1 MTGAELVELEEDLE
15 QYWATYDEVFGR
27 AESREHFRRFGRG
40 QMGPLERKSLEPIAD
55 AERVPPRGLQQFF
68 TQYQWDEGAARD
80 KLQKRIAAK
89 YGGEDGVF
97 IVDETSD
104 AKKGEWTAGVAPQYC
119 GETGKIDNC
128 IVTVHVAYARR
139 GFHALLDGE
148 LFLPER
154 WNPNAQDET
163 IMAKRRRAE
172 IPDEV
177 LHEGKPAMAL
187 RQLRRAKANGVPGR
201 WASADEGYGGKPWW
215 RKAVA
220 AEGFWYVVEV
230 PRDTM
235 GWAREPR
242 LQVPAY
248 QGNGKPPQ
256 KARPATGALRVD
268 ALSSSTRGLRFKKWQ
283 AFHVHN
289 TQKGPE
295 VWEVKA
301 GRFWEQGVNAPAV
314 AQWLL
319 VARNVRTGEVKYFL
333 SNAPEDTLLCTLVRV
348 AFSRWQ
354 VERCFQDCKS
364 ELGLNHAELRNYRG
378 LHRHLILTAVNYY
391 FLQDRL
397 GLWRREKNSGLDGES
412 VCGCAARAA

>member
-1 MTGAELVELEEDLE
+1 MTGTELLEIEDDLEEYL
-15 QYWATYDEVFGR
+15 ASYDELFGR
-27 AESREHFRRFGRG
+27 AESREHFRCFARG
-40 QMGPLERKSLEPIAD
+40 QLGPLERKSLEPIAD
-55 AERVPPRGLQQFF
+55 AEGVPPRGLQQFF
-68 TQYQWDEGAARD
+68 TQYRWDEDGARD
-80 KLQKRIAAK
+80 VLQRKVGAK

-104 AKKGEWTAGVAPQYC
+104 AKKGEWTAGVGPQYC
-119 GETGKIDNC
+119 GESGKIDNC

-154 WNPNAQDET
+154 WDPNPRDEALT
-163 IMAKRRRAE
+163 AKRRRAE

-177 LHEGKPAMAL
+177 VHEGKPAMAL
-187 RQLRRAKANGVPGR
+187 RQLRRVKANGVPGR
-201 WASADEGYGGKPWW
+201 WVSADEAYGGKPWW

-220 AEGFWYVVEV
+220 EEGYGYVVEV
-230 PRDTM
+230 PKSVR
-235 GWAREPR
+235 GWAREP
-242 LQVPAY
+242 QV
-248 QGNGKPPQ
+248 
-256 KARPATGALRVD
+256 KARRYSGRGRRPKPRPTTAALTVE
-268 ALSSSTRGLRFKKWQ
+268 ALSRSTAGLRFTPWE
-283 AFHVHN
+283 AFHVHD

-301 GRFWEQGVNAPAV
+301 GRFWEQGANAPTT
-314 AQWLL
+314 AQRLL

-333 SNAPEDTLLCTLVRV
+333 SNAPEETLRRTLVRV
-348 AFSRWQ
+348 AFSRWH

-378 LHRHLILTAVNYY
+378 LHRHLILTAINYY

-397 GLWRREKNSGLDGES
+397 ELWRGEKDAGPDGEP
-412 VCGCAARAA
+412 VRGRAASAA

>member
-1 MTGAELVELEEDLE
+1 MSGAELLELEKDLE
-15 QYWATYDEVFGR
+15 QYLATYDEVFGR
-27 AESREHFRRFGRG
+27 AESREHFRRFARG
-40 QMGPLERKSLEPIAD
+40 QMGPLERKSLEPMAD
-55 AERVPPRGLQQFF
+55 AEEVPPRGLQQFF
-68 TQYQWDEGAARD
+68 TQYQWDEDAARER
-80 KLQKRIAAK
+80 LQKKIAAK
-89 YGGEDGVF
+89 YGGPDGIF

-148 LFLPER
+148 LFLPEK

-163 IMAKRRRAE
+163 ITTKRCRAG

-201 WASADEGYGGKPWW
+201 WVSADEGYGDKPWW
-215 RKAVA
+215 RQAVA
-220 AEGFWYVVEV
+220 AEGYWYVVEV
-230 PRDTM
+230 ARDTM
-235 GWAREPR
+235 GWAHEPR
-242 LQVPAY
+242 LQVPTY
-248 QGNGKPPQ
+248 QGKGRRPKE
-256 KARPATGALRVD
+256 ARPLRGALSVE

-283 AFHVHN
+283 AFHVHD

-301 GRFWEQGVNAPAV
+301 GRFWEQGANAPAG

-319 VARNVRTGEVKYFL
+319 VARNVRTGVVKYFL
-333 SNAPEDTLLCTLVRV
+333 SNAPQDTPLCTLVRV
-348 AFSRWQ
+348 AFARWH
-354 VERCFQDCKS
+354 VERCFEDCKS

-378 LHRHLILTAVNYY
+378 LHRHLILTAINYY

-397 GLWRREKNSGLDGES
+397 GLWRREKNSGHDGES
-412 VCGCAARAA
+412 VCRCAASAA

>member
-68 TQYQWDEGAARD
+68 TQYQWDEDAARD
-80 KLQKRIAAK
+80 KLQKKIAAK
-89 YGGEDGVF
+89 YGGEDGIF

-163 IMAKRRRAE
+163 ITAKRRRAK

-177 LHEGKPAMAL
+177 VHEGKPAMAL

-201 WASADEGYGGKPWW
+201 WVSADEGYGGKPWW

-220 AEGFWYVVEV
+220 VEGFWYVVEV

-235 GWAREPR
+235 GWAREQR

-248 QGNGKPPQ
+248 QGKGKRPK
-256 KARPATGALRVD
+256 KARPATGALSVE

-301 GRFWEQGVNAPAV
+301 GCFWEQGVNAPGT

-333 SNAPEDTLLCTLVRV
+333 SNAPEDTLLSKLVRV

-378 LHRHLILTAVNYY
+378 LHRHLILTAINYY

-397 GLWRREKNSGLDGES
+397 GLWRREKNSGLDCES
-412 VCGCAARAA
+412 VCRCAASAA